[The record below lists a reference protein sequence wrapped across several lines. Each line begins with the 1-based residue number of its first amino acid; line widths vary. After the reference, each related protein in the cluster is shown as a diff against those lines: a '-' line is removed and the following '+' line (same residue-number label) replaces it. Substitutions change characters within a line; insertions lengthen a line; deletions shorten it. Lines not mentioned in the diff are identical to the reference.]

1 MPPGLPVAHEHTILE
16 LMGQPRRA
24 IFPGKA
30 FRFEKGP
37 VSLHI
42 IRMDDRFAPEP
53 HQLAENALHPAS
65 DHAVPTRKKVLVPV
79 RRDVDQQDPFVVV
92 VDREPANILDGFGLF
107 LHVFQVGAVRD
118 VAVHDGP
125 VHRFDKRTLREKPA
139 DLAVPPDDFHLEA
152 DGGLSVFI
160 GRPDQVV
167 KALEVVG
174 VNKLAPPDIRSRFH
188 LVLRIPV
195 HRAKP
200 FRNVKKR
207 EVLVHDELENTYGR
221 VAFQEFEHFLVPVR
235 GRHVMNPGQLEH
247 TRFGMKPADP
257 IDFIKTPFP
266 REQHRGLAAPVEPW
280 APGNG

>member
-24 IFPGKA
+24 VFPGKA

-125 VHRFDKRTLREKPA
+125 VHRFDKRTLREEPA

-174 VNKLAPPDIRSRFH
+174 VNKLAPPDIQIRLH

-200 FRNVKKR
+200 FRSVKKR
-207 EVLVHDELENTYGR
+207 EVLVHDELKNTYGS
-221 VAFQEFEHFLVPVR
+221 VAFQEFEHFLIPVR
-235 GRHVMNPGQLEH
+235 GRHVMNPGQLERI
-247 TRFGMKPADP
+247 RFGMKPADP